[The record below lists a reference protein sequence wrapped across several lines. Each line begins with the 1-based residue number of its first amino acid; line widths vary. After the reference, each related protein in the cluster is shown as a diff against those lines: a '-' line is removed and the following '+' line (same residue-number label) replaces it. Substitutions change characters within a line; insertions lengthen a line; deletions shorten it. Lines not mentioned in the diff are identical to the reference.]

1 METKPLTLPIN
12 EIKVIDRQRIDLGD
26 VESLSES
33 IQRCGQIQP
42 IVIRRE
48 DNRLIDGRRRLAAI
62 TALGWPTIEVVYKD
76 SLSEDRL
83 QELELEADIKRKDRT
98 WQEKCIAIE
107 KIHKLKAK
115 AAAADS
121 LIWTQRNTAELLGV
135 DSVREI
141 NHALKMARYLESEL
155 DENKKAKEG
164 AKYWPCESIS
174 EAFRLYFREAENE
187 MLAYSAKLAQ
197 ENAVSQTTFEEEQVE
212 LAEFESIE
220 ACPDALAEERE
231 RYYSNPHNP
240 PDSFEDYWKTKQE
253 WAKQTKETIYLSKK
267 LIHGDSIKFM
277 WDNPGRFDHV
287 ITDIPYGIDLEMIS
301 QSKNEF
307 RDIDTVEELH
317 DVEYNKQ
324 LIADFFPAA
333 FNTIK
338 ERGFCI
344 TWCDQMLFQY
354 MYDLAIKAGFAVQ
367 RWPITWVKNT
377 AMNSCI
383 AYNTTKDTEIAIVCR
398 KKKTT
403 AAMTKNTSVVHS
415 GKDELC
421 NEIDH
426 PFAKPFECWRF
437 LTEFASLE
445 SHTIL
450 EPFAGRGSGVISMLQ
465 QGRNVTGVE
474 LDETHYNALIDNVKR
489 LHYLKLNPNYIFK

>member
-1 METKPLTLPIN
+1 METKTLTLKIN
-12 EIKVIDRQRIDLGD
+12 EIKVEDRQRLDYGD
-26 VESLSES
+26 IQSLAAS
-33 IQRCGQIQP
+33 IQKYGLIQP
-42 IVIRRE
+42 VIVTE
-48 DNRLIDGRRRLAAI
+48 DYRLVAGGRRLRAAQSI
-62 TALGWPTIEVVYKD
+62 GLETIKVCFRERMSD
-76 SLSEDRL
+76 EELHI
-83 QELELEADIKRKDRT
+83 LELEENLRRKDET
-98 WQEKCIAIE
+98 WQERCLHIKT
-107 KIHKLKAK
+107 IHDLKVKSNAQ
-115 AAAADS
+115 DS
-121 LIWTQRNTAELLGV
+121 LIWTQRQTGELLGV

-155 DENKKAKEG
+155 DENKKPKPD
-164 AKYWPCESIS
+164 AKYWQCETIS
-174 EAFRLYFREAENE
+174 DAFRLYFRTAEEA
-187 MLAYSAKLAQ
+187 MLAYSAQQAQ
-197 ENAVSQTTFEEEQVE
+197 KNAVSQTVFEEEQV
-212 LAEFESIE
+212 LLSEFESIE
-220 ACPDALAEERE
+220 ACSDALSEERN
-231 RYYSNPHNP
+231 RYYSNPCNP
-240 PDSFEDYWKTKQE
+240 PDSFEEYWKEKQE
-253 WAKQTKETIYLSKK
+253 WATQVKQTIYLSKR
-267 LIHGDSIKFM
+267 LIKGDSIKFM

-287 ITDIPYGIDLEMIS
+287 ITDIPYGINLEMIS

-324 LIADFFPAA
+324 LISDFFPAA

-344 TWCDQMLFQY
+344 TWCDQMLWQY
-354 MYDLAIKAGFAVQ
+354 MYDLAVKAGFAVQ

-403 AAMTKNTSVVHS
+403 AAMTKNTSVIHS

-445 SHTIL
+445 SHSIL